1 MVDGKCSKR
10 YLRDLL
16 AETITGNDGYPLY
29 RRRSVADNGR
39 SVVVKVKGQNVDVD
53 NRWIVPYSP
62 ILSKA
67 FETHINVEYCNSV
80 KSIKYICKYVNKGS
94 DMAVFAVTNANDEI
108 SQYQMGRYVNSNEA
122 IWRIFSFAIHERYPT
137 VVHLAVHLENGQRVY
152 FNESNAADRAARP
165 PSTTLTSFF
174 TVCQTDDFARTLL
187 YADMPRYYIWNAS
200 SKSFQRRKQG
210 TPVEGHPNV
219 FASDAL
225 GRIYTVHPNNDE
237 CYYLRLLLV
246 NVRGPTSFKQLRTVN
261 GQLCAT
267 YREACQLLHLLE
279 NDSHWDD
286 TLKDS
291 VISSSPHQIRTLF
304 GIIISTCFPSNPK
317 VLWVKYRDDM
327 SEDVCIVCAVKL

>member
-1 MVDGKCSKR
+1 
-10 YLRDLL
+10 
-16 AETITGNDGYPLY
+16 
-29 RRRSVADNGR
+29 
-39 SVVVKVKGQNVDVD
+39 
-53 NRWIVPYSP
+53 
-62 ILSKA
+62 
-67 FETHINVEYCNSV
+67 
-80 KSIKYICKYVNKGS
+80 
-94 DMAVFAVTNANDEI
+94 MAVFAVTNANDEI
-108 SQYQMGRYVNSNEA
+108 SQYQMGRYKMVNEFILMN
-122 IWRIFSFAIHERYPT
+122 RTRQTER
-137 VVHLAVHLENGQRVY
+137 
-152 FNESNAADRAARP
+152 RP

-304 GIIISTCFPSNPK
+304 GIIISTCFPSNQK
-317 VLWVKYRDDM
+317 ICGLSIEMTCLRM
-327 SEDVCIVCAVKL
+327 FCIVCAVKL